1 MYSLTDQKILKNVG
15 AIHELPL
22 HFLCPTQLKTAISSA
37 RRCTSYFLLDLNDSE
52 LRTTLIEL
60 NAIAK
65 PAIVGLREMPKLG

>member
-1 MYSLTDQKILKNVG
+1 MFSLTEQKNLKNVG

-22 HFLCPTQLKTAISSA
+22 HFLCPTQLKTAISSSK
-37 RRCTSYFLLDLNDSE
+37 RCITYFLLDRNDSE
-52 LRTTLIEL
+52 LKTTLTEL